1 MIGKLDPEDLARVLS
16 RTGARDDAVEMG
28 AQYGEDAAAIRL
40 DDGRVLVVNSD
51 PLSLAK
57 ERLGTLAVHV
67 ACNDVAA
74 CGADPR
80 WLTNVMFL
88 PDDDPETLDVLT
100 SQMDAEADELG
111 VAIVGG
117 HSEYAPDLQRP
128 MVSMTAMGLADEYVP
143 TGGAEPGDRVLLTK
157 GAGVEGTA
165 VLASDFRDELD
176 LPDDL
181 LDRAE
186 DFFGDVSVVPEA
198 AVLRAFA
205 TAMHDPTE
213 GGLANGLVELATA
226 SGVRL
231 EIDRDSVPVR
241 EETAEVCAAMGVDPL
256 RIFGSGA
263 LLATVPEAAVE
274 DALAAL
280 DADGIRASEVGV
292 VTEASESDGAA
303 VVIDGDVLDGAIRD
317 DLYDLW
323 E

>member
-1 MIGKLDPEDLARVLS
+1 MIGKLDPEDLARVLA
-16 RTGARDDAVEMG
+16 RTGADDDAVEMG
-28 AQYGEDAAAIRL
+28 PAYGEDAAAMRL
-40 DDGRVLVVNSD
+40 PDGSVLVANSD
-51 PLSLAK
+51 PLSLAE

-88 PDDDPETLDVLT
+88 PDDDPETVDALT
-100 SQMDAEADELG
+100 GQMDEEARELG

-117 HSEYAPDLQRP
+117 HSEYTPALERP

-157 GAGVEGTA
+157 GAGIEGTA
-165 VLASDFRDELD
+165 VLASDFRDDLD
-176 LPDDL
+176 VDSAL

-186 DFFGDVSVVPEA
+186 GFFGDISVVPESRI
-198 AVLRAFA
+198 LRDAA

-213 GGLANGLVELATA
+213 GGLLNGMLELATA
-226 SGVRL
+226 SGVML
-231 EIDRDSVPVR
+231 DIDRSAVPVR
-241 EETAEVCAAMGVDPL
+241 EETAELCSAMGVDPL

-263 LLATVPEAAVE
+263 LLATVPEDEVADRL
-274 DALAAL
+274 DALEAE
-280 DADGIRASEVGV
+280 GIDASEIGV
-292 VTEASESDGAA
+292 VREVGE
-303 VVIDGDVLDGAIRD
+303 DGDSGVEIDSRVVREAIRD

-323 E
+323 A